1 LNLRLIPDKDQIFF
15 LRMRVVFIKINF
27 YPFKQKGKKT
37 KAFFKR
43 KKSEEK
49 RNLPGR
55 KTIWLMTKI
64 FRKII
69 KSSRLK
75 TLYLNIDAEDVIT
88 NAYLIPIFAGLHR
101 NNINLSVNYA
111 GNVEMII
118 NVENIGETF
127 KLGDFECVPVVKI
140 GMGFGSGGGGGE
152 SDKKSGGKG
161 GGAGAGIG
169 IEPIGFLVTKGDE
182 ISMVSVSRS
191 KGLQSV
197 FEKVPDLIEKM
208 MQMRKDKEPQKKK

>member
-1 LNLRLIPDKDQIFF
+1 MEMKLEDMLNKVIDQ
-15 LRMRVVFIKINF
+15 LQSVA
-27 YPFKQKGKKT
+27 KT
-37 KAFFKR
+37 
-43 KKSEEK
+43 E
-49 RNLPGR
+49 
-55 KTIWLMTKI
+55 T
-64 FRKII
+64 
-69 KSSRLK
+69 
-75 TLYLNIDAEDVIT
+75 V
-88 NAYLIPIFAGLHR
+88 
-101 NNINLSVNYA
+101 
-111 GNVEMII
+111 
-118 NVENIGETF
+118 IGESF

-169 IEPIGFLVTKGDE
+169 IEPIGFLVTRGDE

-208 MQMRKDKEPQKKK
+208 MQMRKDKAKDPDKKK